1 MPEIRLLKQSR
12 NWGRFSYDMA
22 VTLFIAIHV
31 RGETM
36 ARAVCILS
44 DRQPR
49 GQRFNFVHTIGRIN
63 VVINLN

>member
-1 MPEIRLLKQSR
+1 
-12 NWGRFSYDMA
+12 
-22 VTLFIAIHV
+22 
-31 RGETM
+31 M
-36 ARAVCILS
+36 ARAVYILS